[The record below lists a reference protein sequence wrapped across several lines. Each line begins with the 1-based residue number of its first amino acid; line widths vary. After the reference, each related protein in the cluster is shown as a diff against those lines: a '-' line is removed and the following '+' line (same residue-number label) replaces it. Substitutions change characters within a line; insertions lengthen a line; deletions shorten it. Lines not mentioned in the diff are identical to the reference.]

1 MDTIGMIGVGL
12 LGSAIAAR
20 LTAAGYGVL
29 GYDLLPNRRRGA
41 GSAQEVADK
50 CRTIMLCLPT
60 SDVVAEVLGAL
71 KLTPGT
77 TIIDCTTGEPEA
89 MAAMGVNLA
98 KVSIDYLD
106 ATVLGSSRVVRNGAA
121 VVMSGGRRP
130 VFDAAAPLF
139 KTFAGRAFYLG
150 SYGAGARMKLVANL
164 ALGVRRRRS
173 AVQDFRG
180 ARVLSGKLRRRS
192 AHEAGGQ
199 PGARRST
206 PPLRCSRLSRGA
218 RSIW

>member
-41 GSAQEVADK
+41 GSPQEVADK
-50 CRTIMLCLPT
+50 CRTIVLCMPT

-77 TIIDCTTGEPEA
+77 TIIDCTTGDPEA
-89 MAAMGVNLA
+89 IAAMGAKLA

-106 ATVLGSSRVVRNGAA
+106 ATDRKRA
-121 VVMSGGRRP
+121 V
-130 VFDAAAPLF
+130 
-139 KTFAGRAFYLG
+139 
-150 SYGAGARMKLVANL
+150 
-164 ALGVRRRRS
+164 
-173 AVQDFRG
+173 
-180 ARVLSGKLRRRS
+180 
-192 AHEAGGQ
+192 
-199 PGARRST
+199 
-206 PPLRCSRLSRGA
+206 
-218 RSIW
+218 

>member
-41 GSAQEVADK
+41 GSAQEVAST
-50 CRTIMLCLPT
+50 CRTIVLCLPT

-71 KLTPGT
+71 ELTPGT

-121 VVMSGGRRP
+121 VVMVGGRRA

-139 KTFAGRAFYLG
+139 RTFAGRAFYLG
-150 SYGAGARMKLVANL
+150 SYGAR
-164 ALGVRRRRS
+164 
-173 AVQDFRG
+173 
-180 ARVLSGKLRRRS
+180 

-199 PGARRST
+199 PGAR
-206 PPLRCSRLSRGA
+206 LASRGA
-218 RSIW
+218 G